1 MSFVYYPLFLFAS
14 MVSTRLKISLPC
26 WKVSLNPLDL
36 VTFDRL
42 FLTIYNLLLVPL
54 GFLTLLKSILFVYIL
69 KLFLFH
75 LRFIKPLTIVF
86 LSDLITLKVSIVS
99 EFWHIFS
106 FQHCFFVYFFM
117 CNFIVGFSVLCFW
130 NPLFKKQILFLWK
143 MLLFY
148 LFMLLCLSHLFYS
161 ILNYFASLFL
171 ASWLKCSVNDL
182 QNFKKSIQKKKAP
195 NSIFTFRN
203 CQRHFYVI
211 QSCYKQLWQGYRRL
225 STNVLCSVMADSLQ
239 PHGW

>member
-69 KLFLFH
+69 KLFLCH

-130 NPLFKKQILFLWK
+130 NPLFKEQILFFMKNASILFIYAI
-143 MLLFY
+143 MFISSLLLYFE
-148 LFMLLCLSHLFYS
+148 LLCFSFPS
-161 ILNYFASLFL
+161 FL
-171 ASWLKCSVNDL
+171 TQMFSQWSSKL
-182 QNFKKSIQKKKAP
+182 
-195 NSIFTFRN
+195 
-203 CQRHFYVI
+203 
-211 QSCYKQLWQGYRRL
+211 
-225 STNVLCSVMADSLQ
+225 
-239 PHGW
+239 